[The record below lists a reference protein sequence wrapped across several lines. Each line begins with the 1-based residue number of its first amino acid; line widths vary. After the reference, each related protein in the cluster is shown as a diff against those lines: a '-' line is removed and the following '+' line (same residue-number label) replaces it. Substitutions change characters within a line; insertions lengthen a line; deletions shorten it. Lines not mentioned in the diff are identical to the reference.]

1 MSKQDPKRNKALAQQ
16 IDKERQEGISKFA
29 IMMAAERAKKGIV
42 ESFTG
47 KTQVHFCEKGK
58 GCDEVTISTK
68 EKNDFVTELKEK
80 ITPPKLTRAMLR
92 ITDRL
97 KLAKKYNDTQREAL
111 NKALVTAVKKEKM
124 VDSVVKQVEDKAV
137 DDLIESIVNRI
148 KKDKSIE
155 EMSTDLTDDVLKGAI
170 EELYKETKEEYEQK
184 IKEIINQ
191 KIADTKEKRKEDI
204 KKMVEEILRKN
215 KILTTDFDKPTD
227 RTDIETHLLD
237 EFVLLFEGL
246 IFSGEH
252 VDKLTGLL
260 EKIKNGSTIPL
271 SQDKTP
277 FKLIE
282 NHHKII
288 LEFINKTSWG
298 TPIFTETEKTFLTGL
313 LEKIIMGTNALI
325 EQNNIDRPDDL
336 GLFGGYYH
344 KTGYSHKTRKTKS
357 KRTPKKGRKSRV
369 SLYDTY

>member
-1 MSKQDPKRNKALAQQ
+1 LSEIVRKGEGAYYSSGSRPNQTPQSWAYARLASAITGGKA
-16 IDKERQEGISKFA
+16 
-29 IMMAAERAKKGIV
+29 AKVDYHIL
-42 ESFTG
+42 
-47 KTQVHFCEKGK
+47 EKGCK
-58 GCDEVTISTK
+58 PDSK
-68 EKNDFVTELKEK
+68 
-80 ITPPKLTRAMLR
+80 A
-92 ITDRL
+92 L

-155 EMSTDLTDDVLKGAI
+155 KMSSDLTDDVLKGAI

-191 KIADTKEKRKEDI
+191 KIADTKKTRKEHI
-204 KKMVEEILRKN
+204 KNLVKEILRKN

-227 RTDIETHLLD
+227 RTDIETHLID

-271 SQDKTP
+271 SKNETP
-277 FKLIE
+277 FELIE

-325 EQNNIDRPDDL
+325 AQNNTDRPDDL

-344 KTGYSHKTRKTKS
+344 KTRKTRKTKS

>member
-1 MSKQDPKRNKALAQQ
+1 MSKQDPKRNKALAQK
-16 IDKERQEGISKFA
+16 INKEREDGISRFA
-29 IMMAAERAKKGIV
+29 IMMAAAERAKKGIV
-42 ESFTG
+42 ESVTG

-68 EKNDFVTELKEK
+68 EKNDFVTELKNK

-97 KLAKKYNDTQREAL
+97 KLAKKYNNTQRDAL
-111 NKALVTAVKKEKM
+111 NQAFVTAVKKEKM
-124 VDSVVKQVEDKAV
+124 VDSVVKQLEDKAV
-137 DDLIESIVNRI
+137 DHLIQSIVI
-148 KKDKSIE
+148 SIQKDKSIE
-155 EMSTDLTDDVLKGAI
+155 EMSKDLTNEVLTDAI

-184 IKEIINQ
+184 LKEKINQ
-191 KIADTKEKRKEDI
+191 KIVDTKEKRKEHI
-204 KKMVEEILRKN
+204 KNLVKEILRKN

-227 RTDIETHLLD
+227 RTDIETYLID

-271 SQDKTP
+271 SEDKTP

-288 LEFINKTSWG
+288 LDYINKTSWG
-298 TPIFTETEKTFLTGL
+298 SAIFTDTEKTILTGL
-313 LEKIIMGTNALI
+313 LDKIIMGTNALI
-325 EQNNIDRPDDL
+325 AQNNADRPDDL
-336 GLFGGYYH
+336 GLFGGYSR

-357 KRTPKKGRKSRV
+357 KRTAKKGRKSRV
-369 SLYDTY
+369 STWYY

>member
-1 MSKQDPKRNKALAQQ
+1 MAA
-16 IDKERQEGISKFA
+16 A
-29 IMMAAERAKKGIV
+29 AAERAKKGLV
-42 ESFTG
+42 ESVTG

-68 EKNDFVTELKEK
+68 EKNDFVTELKAK

-111 NKALVTAVKKEKM
+111 NQAFVTAAKKEKM

-155 EMSTDLTDDVLKGAI
+155 EMSSDLRDDVLKGAI
-170 EELYKETKEEYEQK
+170 EELYKEAKEEYEQK

-191 KIADTKEKRKEDI
+191 KIADTKETRKEHI
-204 KKMVEEILRKN
+204 KKLVKEILRKN
-215 KILTTDFDKPTD
+215 KILTTD
-227 RTDIETHLLD
+227 IETHLID

-271 SQDKTP
+271 SKDKTP

-336 GLFGGYYH
+336 GLFGGYSHKTGYSQ

-369 SLYDTY
+369 YLYDTY